1 MRDGAKAKSGKV
13 RLDDLG
19 RERNNPSARRTGG
32 RKRFFKIR
40 TRNAEGDMI
49 REHEMSR
56 AALGAP
62 DRIGRDTL
70 MRTVADKNAWFTT
83 NVPLGVLSLLRPN
96 VEKTLDTERLT
107 FRNIGFAAIKGL
119 VGSHTELRL
128 VLKVVC
134 MTHIVAR
141 VSPHRTT
148 KT

>member
-19 RERNNPSARRTGG
+19 REWNNPSARRTGG
-32 RKRFFKIR
+32 KKRFFKIR
-40 TRNAEGDMI
+40 TLSAEGDMI

-56 AALGAP
+56 AALEAP
-62 DRIGRDTL
+62 NRIGRDTL

-107 FRNIGFAAIKGL
+107 FRNIGFAAMKGG
-119 VGSHTELRL
+119 VGNYR
-128 VLKVVC
+128 
-134 MTHIVAR
+134 VAPCIEGCVHDMYSGTR
-141 VSPHRTT
+141 VPT
-148 KT
+148 